1 MNYKIYDKLPSAVA
15 HIADIHKYCYI
26 RHDEFREVTQN
37 FVDDFR
43 ERTKHLPRHE
53 RLTLIVGDV
62 FEQKTTIS
70 NEAINEVS
78 EFFHKI
84 LEISP
89 IILVCG
95 NHDLAEQNLT
105 KTDCLTPIVTAINS
119 SELFYLTRSQIYDFG
134 AFEIANFSIF
144 EKHRRP
150 DGLDIP
156 SDKLRIGLFHAP
168 VQNSRTLHKTFGE
181 NESMKLDHFLGCDVV
196 IMGDIHKYQ
205 VLEHKGIQLVYC
217 GSLIQ
222 QNAGESVDGHGYCL
236 WDFNDLSHQF
246 IEVENSYG
254 IFKIKISSLQD
265 MIDGNFY
272 AVNFKN

>member
-1 MNYKIYDKLPSAVA
+1 MNYKIYDRLPSAVA
-15 HIADIHKYCYI
+15 HIADIHKYCHI

-37 FVDDFR
+37 FVQDFK
-43 ERTKHLPRHE
+43 ERTKNIPRSE

-70 NEAINEVS
+70 NEAIQDVS

-89 IILVCG
+89 IVLVCG
-95 NHDLAEQNLT
+95 NHDLAEQNLS

-119 SELFYLTRSQIYDFG
+119 PDLFYLKRSQVYDFG

-150 DGLDIP
+150 DELDYP
-156 SDKLRIGLFHAP
+156 SDKPRIGLFHAP
-168 VQNSRTLHKTFGE
+168 VQNSRTLHKVFDDDH
-181 NESMKLDHFLGCDVV
+181 SMKLDYFLGCDVV
-196 IMGDIHKYQ
+196 IMGDIHQYQ
-205 VLEHKGIQLVYC
+205 VIEHKGIQLVYC

-222 QNAGESVDGHGYCL
+222 QDAGESVDGHGYCL
-236 WDFNDLSHQF
+236 WNFNDLSHKF
-246 IEVENSYG
+246 IEVENSHG
-254 IFKIKISSLQD
+254 IFKIKIESIEDLLNDNYQT
-265 MIDGNFY
+265 
-272 AVNFKN
+272 VNYKK